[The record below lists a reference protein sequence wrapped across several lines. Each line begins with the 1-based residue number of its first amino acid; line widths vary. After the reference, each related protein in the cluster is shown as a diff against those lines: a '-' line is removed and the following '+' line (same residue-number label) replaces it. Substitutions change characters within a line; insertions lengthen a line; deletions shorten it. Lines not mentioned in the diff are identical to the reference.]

1 MRLSRCTEQT
11 RLYSRRYITS
21 RLMSDPSQQKKRKMS
36 PADGEQQQP
45 LAPVSN
51 LLIKR
56 LSEKAKLPT
65 RGSPLSAGY
74 DLYSAERKVIPAHGK
89 ALVDTQISIA
99 VPAGTY
105 GRVAPRSGLASKF
118 MIDTGAGVIDA
129 DYRGVVFVLLFNL
142 SDKDFQ
148 VEEGDRIAQLIIE
161 RIQTPDVLEVDDLD
175 ETLRGAGGFGSTGG
189 HGAL

>member
-1 MRLSRCTEQT
+1 
-11 RLYSRRYITS
+11 
-21 RLMSDPSQQKKRKMS
+21 MS
-36 PADGEQQQP
+36 PVDADAP

-74 DLYSAERKVIPAHGK
+74 DLYSAEKKTIPARGK

-142 SDKDFQ
+142 SDKDFE

-161 RIQTPDVLEVDDLD
+161 RIYTPDVLEVQDLD

-189 HGAL
+189 HMSLNP